1 MITTIRNQ
9 FKQSTYRYIALFVV
23 FVFAFGMISLPSL
36 IKNEKASIAWAAKV
50 NGQKISYQDFAQ
62 EVAER
67 SEWLA
72 HVRSQYGQYADLLL
86 QAMHIPTDPKAL
98 AIEML
103 VKEDLINQYAQS
115 LGVELSADYI
125 AQSINDQKYA
135 QQSLSNIVPSF
146 LFDQSGSLDT
156 DKLKAF
162 LRHKGLSISSFEN
175 KVEKALI
182 RLQAMQFVGSS
193 CYVPLFDINQEIIA
207 TRLGKQFSYITFSFE
222 QFLAE
227 EKKSLIS
234 DEDLLA
240 FYTRENTQKRRYWVP
255 EKRAGIMWK
264 FDAKNYGLSI
274 SEEEIAQYYEDN
286 KVSKYVINP
295 IKIQVRQI
303 TEKQLAG
310 LSLEQVRQ
318 DLINNA
324 SSEWAQKWEL
334 LDPFARGE
342 KKGAFEREA
351 FVLQNVGDISP
362 VIDTKDGKV
371 ILQLVKRIPRTYKPL
386 LSVKTEI
393 KNALIEKHFKKNFVK
408 DIKAIASGDNSKA
421 IELFISQKTG
431 KKENVTNI
439 TKTDSRLSQEL
450 FGLKKGEYAFFVEN
464 ETGFAVKL
472 TEIEERNLP
481 ALDSIKDVVK
491 GDLWEER
498 AHNRMVNKVQE
509 AKDAAAQ
516 LSFKEVQKQFGGSL
530 NSTDMIQPTDNK
542 KIQELDKKQLPA
554 RTMLAL
560 DKVGSLVVHNGER
573 ESVLIKLDAIEQYSE
588 NMLIDA
594 QNEAKG
600 ALDSLRTKLQL
611 ESFVAS
617 LHRNATIETNES
629 ILIAGEEYSE

>member
-36 IKNEKASIAWAAKV
+36 IKHEKASIAWAAKV

-115 LGVELSADYI
+115 LGIELSADYI
-125 AQSINDQKYA
+125 AQSINDQKHA

-193 CYVPLFDINQEIIA
+193 CYVPLFDIKQEIIA

-286 KVSKYVINP
+286 KVSKYVVDP

-318 DLINNA
+318 DLVNNA
-324 SSEWAQKWEL
+324 TSEWAQKWEL

-509 AKDAAAQ
+509 AKGAAAQ